1 MAAESATAVIAASGA
16 LVLAAASYW
25 FTKRRE
31 REAELRK
38 EKLDHYKEFA
48 ASLSGIISG
57 EDSPEGQRAFAAAC
71 NRLNLIAP
79 YSVLQALQAYQIETK
94 VGNASS
100 TLEMHDKLLSALFF
114 EIRRDLGV
122 SPRDRSS
129 TFSVQLW
136 ASGTSDQRIAR

>member
-1 MAAESATAVIAASGA
+1 MAAEIATAVIAASGA

-57 EDSPEGQRAFAAAC
+57 EDSPEGQRAFAASC
-71 NRLNLIAP
+71 NKLNLIAP
-79 YSVLQALQAYQIETK
+79 YGVLQALQAYQIETK
-94 VGNASS
+94 AGNAP

-114 EIRRDLGV
+114 EIRRDLGI
-122 SPRDRSS
+122 SPRDRSN
-129 TFSVQLW
+129 TFSVHLW
-136 ASGTSDQRIAR
+136 ASGTSDQWIAR